1 MEARHVKLLFI
12 GFLGLAAAITYNAL
26 FLQTGAPRTALAG
39 GEGKSPRA
47 GAAADKRAPA
57 TPEEAERS
65 RIKAI
70 QRELT
75 AKGYDPGPTDAV
87 MGYFTRGAIMAY
99 EDDHGLTL
107 TGEPRP
113 ELLEHLVLGAIVT
126 PPAKPPAPSE
136 ETVALIKAVQQIL
149 ADQGYAPG
157 AVDGVV
163 GAETRAAIK
172 AFERDNGLDQTGRV
186 SGKLLHKIIGATG
199 ARITTSSLD

>member
-1 MEARHVKLLFI
+1 MEARQAKLLFI

-26 FLQTGAPRTALAG
+26 FLQAGATRTALGAG
-39 GEGKSPRA
+39 AGELPRA
-47 GAAADKRAPA
+47 KAAAEERAPA

-75 AKGYDPGPTDAV
+75 AKGYDPGPTDAA
-87 MGYFTRGAIMAY
+87 MGYFTRAAIIAY
-99 EDDHGLTL
+99 EDDHGLTV

-113 ELLEHLVLGAIVT
+113 ELLEHLVLGATVT
-126 PPAKPPAPSE
+126 APAKPPAPSE
-136 ETVALIKAVQQIL
+136 ETLALIKAVQQIL

-157 AVDGVV
+157 AVDGVM

-172 AFERDNGLDQTGRV
+172 AFERDNGLDQTGRI

-199 ARITTSSLD
+199 VRITTSSLD